1 LRNTTPLLL
10 VFALCLTPS
19 LAQNAGNPARAA
31 AKAQA
36 DAGEVKDT
44 YHVVQVDQFQIQQG
58 VEFPAE
64 ILGSL
69 QEEITRQLA
78 EANVF
83 QEVFPAGQNRANS
96 KEPVLR
102 LSGTITHYKKGSR
115 AKRYIVPGG
124 IAGVTEIDA
133 LVFFRDGATGQR
145 LMSEDLRAVLSG
157 GVFGG
162 SESNATQE
170 FARQIIIKTKL
181 MTVKQVPAAEALT
194 ADTEGAGSPPASERH
209 VVAISQKDW
218 SGSQRKL
225 DEEAGAG
232 YRVVG
237 LSLTGYQTADVELE
251 RSATQS
257 VVYQYRLLH
266 PVRASNLQKDIKKAT
281 DDGFRVSAHTLTTLG
296 GYTTLIMEQPP
307 VPAKTRY
314 LYLVNETR
322 RISSAQKD
330 AEKYQSDGY
339 TLVEETEHNG
349 LHLLLFE
356 KAVEGEK

>member
-1 LRNTTPLLL
+1 MVISCSTPRGGKPLRNTTPLLL
-10 VFALCLTPS
+10 VFALGLTPS
-19 LAQNAGNPARAA
+19 LAQNAGSPARAA
-31 AKAQA
+31 AKAQT
-36 DAGEVKDT
+36 DTREVKDT

-58 VEFPAE
+58 EEFPAE

-69 QEEITRQLA
+69 QEEIARQLA
-78 EANVF
+78 EAKVF
-83 QEVFPAGQNRANS
+83 QEVLPAGQNRADS

-124 IAGVTEIDA
+124 VAGVTEIDA
-133 LVFFRDGATGQR
+133 RVFFLDGATGQR

-162 SESNATQE
+162 NESNAIRE

-181 MTVKQVPAAEALT
+181 MTVERVPAAESLT
-194 ADTEGAGSPPASERH
+194 ANTLGAASPPTSEQH
-209 VVAISQKDW
+209 VVTISQRDW

-225 DEEAGAG
+225 DQESAAG

-237 LSLTGYQTADVELE
+237 LSLTGYQTADVELV

-266 PVRASNLQKDIKKAT
+266 PVRRLEPAEGHQESNRR
-281 DDGFRVSAHTLTTLG
+281 RVSCCRSHPYNARWLHNAYHGEASRPCQDPLFVLG
-296 GYTTLIMEQPP
+296 
-307 VPAKTRY
+307 
-314 LYLVNETR
+314 
-322 RISSAQKD
+322 
-330 AEKYQSDGY
+330 
-339 TLVEETEHNG
+339 
-349 LHLLLFE
+349 
-356 KAVEGEK
+356 